1 MDSYTNERQR
11 EVQELFSEFWR
22 VYRARFLPHKP
33 ALVRWGSKRR
43 ASGPG
48 CCSVERAV
56 RIRGGSAS
64 SRRGSV
70 RARRRRGVVH
80 LLAHGGVAELA
91 YAGDLKSSAF
101 GIVGSSPT
109 APTMRV
115 MAPATGPFFA
125 SGPAARTRT
134 REGAELRKHEGV
146 FQRSARGPA
155 GPETNRGR
163 LCRTR
168 SPTAPIMRVAFDTP
182 LKLQCTWATS
192 MHLRNFGA
200 SEKTRCT

>member
-22 VYRARFLPHKP
+22 VYRTRILPYKPFWRGGVPSARK
-33 ALVRWGSKRR
+33 
-43 ASGPG
+43 ASGIS
-48 CCSVERAV
+48 CCSAERAV
-56 RIRGGSAS
+56 RIRGGSADP
-64 SRRGSV
+64 RRASV

-80 LLAHGGVAELA
+80 LLAHGGVADLA

-115 MAPATGPFFA
+115 ALDA
-125 SGPAARTRT
+125 
-134 REGAELRKHEGV
+134 
-146 FQRSARGPA
+146 
-155 GPETNRGR
+155 
-163 LCRTR
+163 
-168 SPTAPIMRVAFDTP
+168 P

-192 MHLRNFGA
+192 MHLRKLGA
-200 SEKTRCT
+200 PEKLRCTWRPCRAAFLVDRCTEFFQVL